1 MEHDGK
7 AIGEADYRC
16 RKSQS
21 IQPSR
26 VFPPNY
32 FRFWEECK
40 KQCGHT
46 ATLSGSTTSNGTRET
61 WRWLVIKI
69 RLTLALLFSPL
80 MLAQAPAP
88 QQPPVITANS
98 TVVLVPAIVT
108 TRSGKPVYTLAAND
122 FTLTDDGV
130 PQHLTLEADNG
141 DEPLALVV
149 AIQTG
154 GAGARELANYGT
166 LPLMIQ
172 NIVGDVPHKIA
183 LVSFDSTP
191 RLAQDFT
198 SDAAPLETAIHS
210 LSPGNGGAAILDTLG
225 YAINMLKDQPIQYRR
240 AVLLLSETLDRGSH
254 LKLED
259 ALREVSDTNTAIYSL
274 GFPTAR
280 SEAAERSGH
289 AFVNHTPGPR
299 HGCMAKDTAPQS
311 GDSQSAQTDTSGAA
325 SRDTSGDSTNAAPAE
340 GRSAKQIANQA
351 YDCMALL
358 APPLALAKMAVI
370 AGLTGLQKNVP
381 ETVAD
386 LTGGEYFQFK
396 NAKTLERDLEVISNH
411 VPNRYMLTFHPQSPH
426 TGLHTVD
433 LRLDQY
439 PHLDVAARS
448 SYWVEQAQVN
458 PQN

>member
-1 MEHDGK
+1 
-7 AIGEADYRC
+7 
-16 RKSQS
+16 
-21 IQPSR
+21 
-26 VFPPNY
+26 
-32 FRFWEECK
+32 
-40 KQCGHT
+40 
-46 ATLSGSTTSNGTRET
+46 
-61 WRWLVIKI
+61 VIKL
-69 RLTLALLFSPL
+69 RLTLALLFPSL
-80 MLAQAPAP
+80 ALAQTLAQTPTN

-108 TRSGKPVYTLAAND
+108 TRSGEPVFTLTATD
-122 FTLTDDGV
+122 FILTDDGV
-130 PQHLTLEADNG
+130 PQQLTLEENNG

-154 GAGARELANYGT
+154 GAGAKELANYST

-183 LVSFDSTP
+183 LVSFDSVP

-198 SDAAPLETAIHS
+198 SDSAPIEAAIRGLA
-210 LSPGNGGAAILDTLG
+210 PGNGGAAILDTLG
-225 YAINMLKDQPIQYRR
+225 YAVDLLKDQPIQYRR
-240 AVLLLSETLDRGSH
+240 AILLLSETLDRGSH

-289 AFVNHTPGPR
+289 AFANHTPGPR
-299 HGCMAKDTAPQS
+299 HGCMAKDTTPSPDDGTSASTDPS
-311 GDSQSAQTDTSGAA
+311 GDSAD
-325 SRDTSGDSTNAAPAE
+325 AAPAQ
-340 GRSAKQIANQA
+340 GRSARQVANQA
-351 YDCMALL
+351 YDCAALL

-370 AGLTGLQKNVP
+370 AGMNGLQKNVP

-396 NAKTLERDLEVISNH
+396 NAKTLERDLQTISNH

-426 TGLHTVD
+426 TGLHAVD
-433 LRLDQY
+433 LRLDRY

-448 SYWVEQAQVN
+448 SYWVEQAQAN